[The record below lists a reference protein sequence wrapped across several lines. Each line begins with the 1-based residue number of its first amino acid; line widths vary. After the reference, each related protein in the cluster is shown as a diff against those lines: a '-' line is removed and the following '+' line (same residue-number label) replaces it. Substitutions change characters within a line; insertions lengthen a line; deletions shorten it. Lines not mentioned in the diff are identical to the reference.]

1 MDINQARATFCYPTF
16 IQHVCKQYDYDYI
29 NQARVTIGKKI
40 TCCDNKINLMV
51 ITIVR
56 MMTVVRMMMMTNQ
69 TRGDG
74 EKRSNRDETLHW

>member
-1 MDINQARATFCYPTF
+1 MIMIISTRQESPPVKRLLA
-16 IQHVCKQYDYDYI
+16 
-29 NQARVTIGKKI
+29 VTI
-40 TCCDNKINLMV
+40 KINLMV

-56 MMTVVRMMMMTNQ
+56 MMTVVRMMMVTNNQ